1 MQKKKDKSSCQISD
15 DRYQEKQGQRNSKC
29 RKQKKKH
36 RKKVGAKMDSCM
48 EWDKLKEECGI
59 IGIYNPKEYKDISR
73 LTYFGL
79 IALQHRGQES
89 AGIAVS
95 NGKMHYYKEMGLVQE
110 VFSDQILD
118 RLKGNVSIGHVRY
131 STTGE
136 SYVANAQPLVVQYKG
151 GSIALA
157 HNGNLINAA
166 ALRDELEDKGSIF
179 QTSIDSEVI
188 ANLIARN
195 YKLGFREAI
204 IHSVQRIKGA
214 YALTIICENKLI
226 GVRDPN
232 GLRPLCVGKLGEG
245 YVLASE
251 SCALDVTGAEFIRDI
266 DPGEMVVIDE
276 NGISSIK
283 FDNNTRKALCS
294 FEFVYFARPDSN
306 LDGKSVYNSRRN
318 AGRILA
324 KEHPAD
330 ADLVIAVPDSGTV
343 AAEGYAE
350 ESGIPFG
357 EGLVKNRY
365 VGRTFIKPD
374 QKTRELAVRL
384 KLNPLKLNLKD
395 KRIVLIDDSIVR
407 GTTSKRIVSML
418 KDAGATEVH
427 VRVSS
432 PPVKY
437 SCFFGI
443 DTPEQKKLVGAQFT
457 VEEIRGMIGADSLGY
472 ISVEGLYESIGMS
485 PDSLCKACFDGNYP
499 MEVPKKADKFLFEKA

>member
-1 MQKKKDKSSCQISD
+1 M
-15 DRYQEKQGQRNSKC
+15 ETF
-29 RKQKKKH
+29 
-36 RKKVGAKMDSCM
+36 M
-48 EWDKLKEECGI
+48 EWDKLKEECGV
-59 IGIYNPKEYKDISR
+59 IGIYDPKEYQDISR

-110 VFSDQILD
+110 VFTDQILS
-118 RLKGNVSIGHVRY
+118 RLTGKVAIGHVRY

-157 HNGNLINAA
+157 HNGNLINAQS
-166 ALRDELEDKGSIF
+166 LRDELEDKGSIF

-195 YKLGFREAI
+195 YRLGFKEAI
-204 IHSVQRIKGA
+204 IHSVRRIKGA
-214 YALTIICENKLI
+214 FALTIICEDKLI
-226 GVRDPN
+226 GVRDSY
-232 GLRPLCVGKLGEG
+232 GLRPLCLGRLGDG

-266 DPGEMVVIDE
+266 EPGEMVIIDDKGVE
-276 NGISSIK
+276 SII
-283 FDNNTRKALCS
+283 FDTQNKKALCS

-306 LDGKSVYNSRRN
+306 LDGRSVYNSRRN
-318 AGRILA
+318 AGRTLA
-324 KEHPAD
+324 KEHPAE
-330 ADLVIAVPDSGTV
+330 ADMVIAVPDSGTV
-343 AAEGYAE
+343 AAVGYAE

-365 VGRTFIKPD
+365 VGRTFIQPD

-384 KLNPLKLNLKD
+384 KLNPLHQNLQGK
-395 KRIVLIDDSIVR
+395 KIVLIDDSIVR
-407 GTTSKRIVSML
+407 GTTSKRIVTML
-418 KDAGATEVH
+418 KQAGATEVH
-427 VRVSS
+427 VRISS
-432 PPVKY
+432 PPVKH

-443 DTPEQKKLVGAQFT
+443 DTPERKKLVGAQFT
-457 VEEIRGMIGADSLGY
+457 VEEIREMIGADSLGY
-472 ISVEGLYESIGMS
+472 LSVEGLLESIAMA
-485 PDSLCKACFDGNYP
+485 PDSLCKACFDGDYP

>member
-1 MQKKKDKSSCQISD
+1 
-15 DRYQEKQGQRNSKC
+15 
-29 RKQKKKH
+29 
-36 RKKVGAKMDSCM
+36 MDYCM
-48 EWDKLKEECGI
+48 EWDKLKEECGV
-59 IGIYNPKEYKDISR
+59 IGIYDPEEYEDISR

-110 VFSDQILD
+110 VFSDEILK
-118 RLKGNVSIGHVRY
+118 RLKGRVAIGHVRY

-136 SYVANAQPLVVQYKG
+136 SYVANAQPLVVKYKG

-166 ALRDELEDKGSIF
+166 VLRDELEDKGSIF

-195 YKLGFREAI
+195 YKLGFKEAI
-204 IHSVQRIKGA
+204 IHSIQRIKGA

-232 GLRPLCVGKLGEG
+232 GLRPLCVGKLGNG

-251 SCALDVTGAEFIRDI
+251 SCALDVTGAEFIRDVE
-266 DPGEMVVIDE
+266 PGEMVVIDE
-276 NGISSIK
+276 EGIESIK

-324 KEHPAD
+324 RQYPAD
-330 ADLVIAVPDSGTV
+330 ADMVIAVPDSGTV
-343 AAEGYAE
+343 AAIGYAE

-365 VGRTFIKPD
+365 VGRTFIEPD

-418 KDAGATEVH
+418 KDAGAKEVH

-443 DTPEQKKLVGAQFT
+443 DTPERKKLVGAQYSI
-457 VEEIRGMIGADSLGY
+457 EEIKEMIGADSLGY
-472 ISVEGLYESIGMS
+472 LSVEGLYESIGMPS
-485 PDSLCKACFDGNYP
+485 DSLCKACFDGNYP
-499 MEVPKKADKFLFEKA
+499 MEVPKTADKFLFEKA

>member
-1 MQKKKDKSSCQISD
+1 MVK
-15 DRYQEKQGQRNSKC
+15 
-29 RKQKKKH
+29 
-36 RKKVGAKMDSCM
+36 
-48 EWDKLKEECGI
+48 
-59 IGIYNPKEYKDISR
+59 
-73 LTYFGL
+73 
-79 IALQHRGQES
+79 
-89 AGIAVS
+89 
-95 NGKMHYYKEMGLVQE
+95 
-110 VFSDQILD
+110 
-118 RLKGNVSIGHVRY
+118 
-131 STTGE
+131 
-136 SYVANAQPLVVQYKG
+136 YKG

-166 ALRDELEDKGSIF
+166 VLRDELEDKGSIF

-195 YKLGFREAI
+195 YRLGFKEAI

-232 GLRPLCVGKLGEG
+232 GLRPLCVGKLGDG

-251 SCALDVTGAEFIRDI
+251 SCALDVTGAEFIRDV

-276 NGISSIK
+276 KGIESIK

-324 KEHPAD
+324 RQYPAN
-330 ADLVIAVPDSGTV
+330 ADMVIAVPDSGTV
-343 AAEGYAE
+343 AAIGYAE

-365 VGRTFIKPD
+365 VGRTFIEPD

-418 KDAGATEVH
+418 KEAGAKEVH
-427 VRVSS
+427 VRISS

-443 DTPEQKKLVGAQFT
+443 DTPERKKLVGAQYSI
-457 VEEIRGMIGADSLGY
+457 EEIREMIGADSLGY
-472 ISVEGLYESIGMS
+472 LSVEGLYESIGMS

-499 MEVPKKADKFLFEKA
+499 MEVPKTADKFLFEK